1 MQLNEKIRTVR
12 ESRNWSQEEMAEKL
26 DMSTNGYSRI
36 ERGETKP
43 TVQKLEKIAEIF
55 GMDLIDLLS
64 VSGKGVFYVFG
75 ENSGSNSCNYYG
87 SSQELTIE
95 IEKLK
100 LELAHKDELL
110 AQKQRE
116 NDILQDLVNTLKAK

>member
-43 TVQKLEKIAEIF
+43 TVQKLEKIAKIF
-55 GMDLIDLLS
+55 GMDITELLS
-64 VSGKGVFYVFG
+64 ISGKGVFYVFG
-75 ENSGSNSCNYYG
+75 DNTGSNSSNYYG
-87 SSQELTIE
+87 ASHELTAE
-95 IEKLK
+95 IDKLK
-100 LELAHKDELL
+100 LELAYKDELL

>member
-100 LELAHKDELL
+100 LE
-110 AQKQRE
+110 
-116 NDILQDLVNTLKAK
+116 T